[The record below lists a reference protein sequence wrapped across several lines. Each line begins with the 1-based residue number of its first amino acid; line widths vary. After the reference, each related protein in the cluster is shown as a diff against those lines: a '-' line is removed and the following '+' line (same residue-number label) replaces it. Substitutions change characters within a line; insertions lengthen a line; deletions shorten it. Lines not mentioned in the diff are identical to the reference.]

1 MTDGKAVQE
10 DLLATATDPEILTC
24 PKCGVSFPATHE
36 TRGPGPAKAKFAAH
50 VNKCRGVP
58 AEAHPDTPEPEN
70 PANVSGPAGIA
81 SPEPSGGLDSATC
94 VACTMVVAGEP
105 IPATEDGKCLE
116 CGRDLTAP
124 ATLEEAAKACAHVEI
139 TTITE
144 LCKISLTD
152 AEYKDLSIKMGQ
164 VCAEISQAQDDLTA
178 LKSRYKSRIDA
189 GEAKRSEIADIMR
202 VGWEERPI
210 ECQLIKDYGSNTISK
225 VRPDTGEQIG
235 YRAMSQEE
243 RQRGLQFM
251 EAAGQEAGEEQ

>member
-1 MTDGKAVQE
+1 MPQE
-10 DLLATATDPEILTC
+10 DLLATATDPETLTC
-24 PKCGVSFPATHE
+24 PKCGVEFPATHE

-50 VNKCRGVP
+50 VNKCRGSALVGGQ
-58 AEAHPDTPEPEN
+58 ENPEPEN
-70 PANVSGPAGIA
+70 LTNDPGQEGIA
-81 SPEPSGGLDSATC
+81 SPGPSGE
-94 VACTMVVAGEP
+94 AGQESP
-105 IPATEDGKCLE
+105 ILPSPPGSPEAE
-116 CGRDLTAP
+116 AP
-124 ATLEEAAKACAHVEI
+124 ATLQEAAKACAPVEI

-164 VCAEISQAQDDLTA
+164 VCAEISQSEADLTA

-225 VRPDTGEQIG
+225 VRLDTGEQIG

>member
-1 MTDGKAVQE
+1 MNNKAAQE
-10 DLLATATDPEILTC
+10 DLLATGTYPETLTC
-24 PKCGVSFPATHE
+24 PKCGVEFPATHE

-50 VNKCRGVP
+50 VNKCQGSALVGGQG
-58 AEAHPDTPEPEN
+58 ASQPEN
-70 PANVSGPAGIA
+70 PTNDPGQGGIA

-116 CGRDLTAP
+116 CGRDLAAP
-124 ATLEEAAKACAHVEI
+124 ATLQEAAKACAHVEI

-164 VCAEISQAQDDLTA
+164 VCAEISQSEADLTA

-210 ECQLIKDYGSNTISK
+210 ECQLIKNYGSNTISK
-225 VRPDTGEQIG
+225 VRLDTGEQIG
-235 YRAMSQEE
+235 CRAMSQEE

-251 EAAGQEAGEEQ
+251 EAAEQEAGEEQ